1 MVLMEWRQ
9 PFDATHAERE
19 IQRMDAAPQR
29 AMWTAPNGSRFDL
42 TVPPTV
48 YPPREDTDLLASAI
62 SAQRMRPGARWL
74 EIGCGSGALS
84 LYAASLG
91 CDITACDV
99 NPMAVAA
106 TRAHLEALGLGGRVH
121 EGGPGPTTDGTPEQW
136 GGDRLYDVV
145 VWNTPYLPS
154 TVLQDGALGPMEEA
168 ALVDTDAQ
176 GLVQRL
182 FSSVSAGRLL
192 TQTGVAFLTVSSVGF
207 ADRAQTW
214 AWLGGLAARTV
225 ATMRFEDGESLS
237 VLAVW
242 RPFSQA
248 QIVHLPVVNS
258 TNDELL
264 NGDAPI
270 GTTVRTNQQTAGRGR
285 RGRTW
290 TNQPGAMMASWL
302 VGVDAGSNH
311 RTIDQLRVGE
321 GLQRMI
327 RAWSTLPPDRIQL
340 KWPNDLYTFSEGG
353 RPQKA
358 GGVLFEGA
366 TKGSHHRIVLG
377 LGLNLQNALTT
388 EFGSLTDVGV
398 SIDAA
403 RVHSCVHGMV
413 ASLFEDVAGVPLQT
427 ADGERIEQA
436 VLEGIR
442 VLGPLFYSGKEAT
455 VTGLSEAGGLI
466 TPEGNEPIVDPDDVA
481 WSGV

>member
-1 MVLMEWRQ
+1 MLRRSALNEC
-9 PFDATHAERE
+9 
-19 IQRMDAAPQR
+19 APGR
-29 AMWTAPNGSRFDL
+29 G
-42 TVPPTV
+42 
-48 YPPREDTDLLASAI
+48 
-62 SAQRMRPGARWL
+62 L

-182 FSSVSAGRLL
+182 FSSVAAGRLL

-207 ADRAQTW
+207 ADLAQTW

-270 GTTVRTNQQTAGRGR
+270 GPTVRTNEQTAGRGR
-285 RGRTW
+285 RTDLDQSTRCNDGVVVGR
-290 TNQPGAMMASWL
+290 
-302 VGVDAGSNH
+302 
-311 RTIDQLRVGE
+311 R
-321 GLQRMI
+321 
-327 RAWSTLPPDRIQL
+327 
-340 KWPNDLYTFSEGG
+340 
-353 RPQKA
+353 
-358 GGVLFEGA
+358 
-366 TKGSHHRIVLG
+366 
-377 LGLNLQNALTT
+377 
-388 EFGSLTDVGV
+388 
-398 SIDAA
+398 
-403 RVHSCVHGMV
+403 
-413 ASLFEDVAGVPLQT
+413 
-427 ADGERIEQA
+427 
-436 VLEGIR
+436 
-442 VLGPLFYSGKEAT
+442 
-455 VTGLSEAGGLI
+455 
-466 TPEGNEPIVDPDDVA
+466 
-481 WSGV
+481 

>member
-1 MVLMEWRQ
+1 MAFLYISGRPDGTGSGERLI
-9 PFDATHAERE
+9 PLEGTPHKHAPRRKFRLFWVQTPR
-19 IQRMDAAPQR
+19 IASSKSSGSWCSWSGANRLTPRTPSGKFNAWMQRLKGR
-29 AMWTAPNGSRFDL
+29 CGR
-42 TVPPTV
+42 PPTAADSTSPSR
-48 YPPREDTDLLASAI
+48 PPFTLLERTRTFLLRRSALNECAPGRAGWK
-62 SAQRMRPGARWL
+62 SAA
-74 EIGCGSGALS
+74 
-84 LYAASLG
+84 
-91 CDITACDV
+91 D
-99 NPMAVAA
+99 
-106 TRAHLEALGLGGRVH
+106 RVH
-121 EGGPGPTTDGTPEQW
+121 CRSTPLRSVATSLHATSTRWRLPQLELTSRLWVLEGEFTKEDRVPQPDGTPEQW

-270 GTTVRTNQQTAGRGR
+270 GTTVRTNEQTAGRGR

-340 KWPNDLYTFSEGG
+340 KWPNDLYTCSEGG

-413 ASLFEDVAGVPLQT
+413 ASLFEDVAGVPHR
-427 ADGERIEQA
+427 DRG
-436 VLEGIR
+436 
-442 VLGPLFYSGKEAT
+442 
-455 VTGLSEAGGLI
+455 
-466 TPEGNEPIVDPDDVA
+466 
-481 WSGV
+481 W